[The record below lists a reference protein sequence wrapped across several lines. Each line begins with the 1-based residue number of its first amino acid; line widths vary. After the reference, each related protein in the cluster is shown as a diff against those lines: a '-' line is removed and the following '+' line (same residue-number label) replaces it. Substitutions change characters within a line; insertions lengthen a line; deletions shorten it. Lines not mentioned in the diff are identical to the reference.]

1 MPIVKVEKTKNY
13 TVMSNYHLQDK
24 RLSYKA
30 MGLLSQVLSLPN
42 EWDYS
47 IDGLVAYSGQGKKT
61 VRGCLKE
68 LEELG
73 YLRRERTQGEH
84 GRFEYVYTFYERPLD
99 LSPCTLK
106 GHTLTGHTLEETQ
119 INTNEE
125 TTNKQNTNKRV
136 EPPTLED
143 ITAYI
148 TAKGYHVNPRHF
160 YEYYEAGGWKT
171 KDGKSIL
178 KNWRQYVVTW
188 ESREKKET
196 RVPNF
201 ENRSGEGISKS
212 YDELIK
218 EIGL

>member
-106 GHTLTGHTLEETQ
+106 GHTLTVHTLEEIQ
-119 INTNEE
+119 IARGGFGIPCQRFGTRR
-125 TTNKQNTNKRV
+125 QNARRATHQGTVRQQITRGAHYLTARQARLAGIGARKRGRKGR
-136 EPPTLED
+136 
-143 ITAYI
+143 AY
-148 TAKGYHVNPRHF
+148 ARY
-160 YEYYEAGGWKT
+160 
-171 KDGKSIL
+171 D
-178 KNWRQYVVTW
+178 YV
-188 ESREKKET
+188 R
-196 RVPNF
+196 RV
-201 ENRSGEGISKS
+201 R
-212 YDELIK
+212 L
-218 EIGL
+218 L